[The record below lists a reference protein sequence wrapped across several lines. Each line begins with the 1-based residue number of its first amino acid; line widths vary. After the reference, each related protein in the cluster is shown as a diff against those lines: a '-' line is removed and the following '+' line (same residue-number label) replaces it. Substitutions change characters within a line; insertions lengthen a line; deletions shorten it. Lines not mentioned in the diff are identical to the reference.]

1 MCSVDYIYNSTF
13 WYKFQCQISG
23 KCKKMVIKSEKEKAK
38 GVKHMK
44 GYVTDKGYMGLV
56 EGCYILFAS
65 EREYYDYMED

>member
-1 MCSVDYIYNSTF
+1 MQSFSALFMQSFLLDTMRT
-13 WYKFQCQISG
+13 K
-23 KCKKMVIKSEKEKAK
+23 IKSEKEKAE

>member
-1 MCSVDYIYNSTF
+1 MQSFSALFMQSFLLDIMRT
-13 WYKFQCQISG
+13 K
-23 KCKKMVIKSEKEKAK
+23 IKSEKEKAK

>member
-1 MCSVDYIYNSTF
+1 MQSFSALFMQSFLFDTKRN
-13 WYKFQCQISG
+13 K
-23 KCKKMVIKSEKEKAK
+23 IKSVKEKAK